1 MPKSDVIERAA
12 IYCSSTK
19 FERIFDDFAREH
31 AETFLDALDAKGGD
45 VEHKHEYKEI
55 HDKYLRLFEEE
66 LSDFVESEGST
77 IDEFF
82 RECRA
87 VVNAKVTGYFD
98 EHKYVW
104 FVEHLLASMEYEL
117 FFSLMIN
124 EARRLRRK

>member
-1 MPKSDVIERAA
+1 MCCR
-12 IYCSSTK
+12 
-19 FERIFDDFAREH
+19 
-31 AETFLDALDAKGGD
+31 
-45 VEHKHEYKEI
+45 YKEI
-55 HDKYLRLFEEE
+55 HDKYLQLFEGE

-77 IDEFF
+77 INEFY
-82 RECRA
+82 RECRV

-98 EHKYVW
+98 EHKYAW